1 MTIYLEKSCS
11 FGLLTLHFFRKCFFD
26 LCVCFFPFG
35 FEGWMWV
42 FIVLIPD
49 HGLSIY
55 HAVKKYRNSSLAV
68 FPQDNKLNKNLKIGL
83 LRFTWNTENREIKLF
98 ENELQA

>member
-1 MTIYLEKSCS
+1 
-11 FGLLTLHFFRKCFFD
+11 
-26 LCVCFFPFG
+26 
-35 FEGWMWV
+35 MWV

-68 FPQDNKLNKNLKIGL
+68 FLQDNKLNKNRTLEVYMEHRKQ
-83 LRFTWNTENREIKLF
+83 RN
-98 ENELQA
+98 